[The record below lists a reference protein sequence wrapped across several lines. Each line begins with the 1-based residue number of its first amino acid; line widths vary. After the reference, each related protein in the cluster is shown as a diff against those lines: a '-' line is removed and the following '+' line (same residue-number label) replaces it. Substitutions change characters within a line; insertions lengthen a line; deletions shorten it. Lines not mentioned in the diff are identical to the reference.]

1 MILFK
6 RMRKFET
13 GVLVVQ
19 SLSHSEEA
27 VIRDTSELVCHVT
40 HSHFN
45 NPLLGFN
52 QLILHILCYTSIDTC
67 IWVSNS
73 EWLKSSVPS
82 ILVSEQTFPLC
93 FMFYSYHLIVIILVA
108 GKTEGP
114 PQCPGVIQVGQRT
127 FDYACC
133 REVCSTWLFFSSL
146 GISLLV
152 PGCLCLREL
161 VICAEMT
168 RLKDFSSIQTDF
180 WNLHNIN
187 THSAF
192 GGHVLVVIGMVETF
206 HIKRLESVLIL
217 LRSHATSVNS
227 EVCSD

>member
-1 MILFK
+1 
-6 RMRKFET
+6 
-13 GVLVVQ
+13 
-19 SLSHSEEA
+19 
-27 VIRDTSELVCHVT
+27 
-40 HSHFN
+40 
-45 NPLLGFN
+45 
-52 QLILHILCYTSIDTC
+52 
-67 IWVSNS
+67 
-73 EWLKSSVPS
+73 
-82 ILVSEQTFPLC
+82 
-93 FMFYSYHLIVIILVA
+93 MFYSYHLIVIILLLVA

-217 LRSHATSVNS
+217 FRSHATSVNS
-227 EVCSD
+227 EVCSDWVHGDLRNLLPVDESSTNVENDYDYYHYTITQDCMKHKSKKA